1 MNLVFMCLVEGCK
14 VRILAVSGDVQ
25 MLLVQT
31 HIKDAHGVLQVPLE
45 HHGVGETGPK
55 AQKLRTLYPR
65 GLLAGPVSLHHWEDF
80 KGVLQA
86 DHQGG
91 DLLSHVQLLQ

>member
-1 MNLVFMCLVEGCK
+1 M
-14 VRILAVSGDVQ
+14 RIPAVCGDVQ
-25 MLLVQT
+25 MLPVQT

-55 AQKLRTLYPR
+55 AQKLRTLYPSQR
-65 GLLAGPVSLHHWEDF
+65 TARRSSEPSSLGGLQ
-80 KGVLQA
+80 GVLQA

-91 DLLSHVQLLQ
+91 DLLSHAQLLQ